1 MSMGLRY
8 KGGFHSI
15 GQTLYEVEIYEEGYL
30 GSVFGIAFCEEPLEI
45 EWPETD
51 KLEPV
56 QSANATLRLYSDND
70 RQFTCIRLR
79 PAAYEWMSSATARYT
94 GPARLI
100 PNCTRNHSRTKR
112 ITEWK

>member
-45 EWPETD
+45 E
-51 KLEPV
+51 
-56 QSANATLRLYSDND
+56 
-70 RQFTCIRLR
+70 
-79 PAAYEWMSSATARYT
+79 
-94 GPARLI
+94 
-100 PNCTRNHSRTKR
+100 
-112 ITEWK
+112 